1 MYLSD
6 TTKYL
11 IRINFHAEG
20 VVDKS
25 DIIGAIFGQTEGLL
39 GEEMD
44 LRDLQRSGRVG
55 RIDVQIETKKGET
68 RGEIMITSSLDRAET
83 AVLASALETIDRVG
97 PCAAH
102 FTVERIE
109 DIRVMKKKKI
119 IERAKD
125 LLMHQFDETAI
136 DTVQLLNEVR
146 DAIRVEKIVEIGEE
160 KLPAGPHVLDSDAI
174 IIVEGRADVANL
186 LRYGIKN
193 AVAVEGTK
201 VPAIIPRLTETRVT
215 TAFLDGDRGGEL
227 ILRELMQVADIDYVA
242 FAPRGRSV
250 EQLTRK
256 EIAKALRNKVPVEY
270 LRTQF
275 PTVEEVT
282 GEIPREAEE
291 EGEKAIP
298 VVQQERAPEKADRK
312 ARASR
317 LIEEHFREV
326 SGRRIA
332 RLLDRDMGVIRDCT
346 ATEIERMLE
355 KEDGHP
361 VGVVID
367 RIVDQKL
374 LDNLFEHGIEYVVA
388 PEFSGIIKRP
398 SSMKLIRA

>member
-11 IRINFHAEG
+11 IRINFRAEG

-68 RGEIMITSSLDRAET
+68 RGEILITSSLDRAET

-97 PCAAH
+97 PCLAH
-102 FTVERIE
+102 FSVERIE
-109 DIRVMKKKKI
+109 DIRVTKKRKI
-119 IERAKD
+119 VERAKD
-125 LLMHQFDETAI
+125 LLLHQFDESTI

-146 DAIRVEKIVEIGEE
+146 DAIRIEKVVEIGEE
-160 KLPAGPHVLDSDAI
+160 KVPAGPHVLDSDAI

-201 VPAIIPRLTETRVT
+201 VPAIIPKLAETRVT

-227 ILRELMQVADIDYVA
+227 ILRELLQVADIDYIA
-242 FAPRGRSV
+242 YAPRGRSV
-250 EQLTRK
+250 EQMTRK
-256 EIAKALRNKVPVEY
+256 EITKALRNKVPVEY
-270 LRTQF
+270 
-275 PTVEEVT
+275 VKEGGESSEEVVV
-282 GEIPREAEE
+282 
-291 EGEKAIP
+291 EKA
-298 VVQQERAPEKADRK
+298 EKSQVGGSTEEKPSDEKVSEKRPK
-312 ARASR
+312 ISR
-317 LIEEHFREV
+317 LLGEHFREV
-326 SGRRIA
+326 GGRTIA
-332 RLLDRDMGVIRDCT
+332 RLLDRNMETIGEYH
-346 ATEIERMLE
+346 AAEIERVLE
-355 KEDGHP
+355 KGDGHP
-361 VGVVID
+361 AGVVID
-367 RIVDQKL
+367 RVVDQKL
-374 LDNLFEHGIEYVVA
+374 LDLFFARGIEFVA
-388 PEFSGIIKRP
+388 APDFSGIVKRP
-398 SSMKLIRA
+398 SSVRLIKI

>member
-68 RGEIMITSSLDRAET
+68 RGEILITSSLDRAET

-97 PCAAH
+97 PCMAH
-102 FTVERIE
+102 FSVERIE
-109 DIRVMKKKKI
+109 DIRVTKKRKI
-119 IERAKD
+119 VERAKD
-125 LLMHQFDETAI
+125 LLLHQFDESTI

-146 DAIRVEKIVEIGEE
+146 DAIRIEKVIEIGEE
-160 KLPAGPHVLDSDAI
+160 KVPAGPHVLDSDAV

-201 VPAIIPRLTETRVT
+201 VPAIIPRLAETRVT

-227 ILRELMQVADIDYVA
+227 ILRELLQVADIDYIA
-242 FAPRGRSV
+242 YAPRGRSV
-250 EQLTRK
+250 EQMTRK
-256 EIAKALRNKVPVEY
+256 EITKALRNKVPVEY
-270 LRTQF
+270 VKEHGK
-275 PTVEEVT
+275 PPEEAEV
-282 GEIPREAEE
+282 REAE
-291 EGEKAIP
+291 KSQIVKPSA
-298 VVQQERAPEKADRK
+298 ERSPIEAVPEKK
-312 ARASR
+312 AKIPH
-317 LIEEHFREV
+317 LLQEHFREV
-326 SGRRIA
+326 GGHTIA
-332 RLLDRDMGVIRDCT
+332 RLLDGNMRTIGEFSAAD
-346 ATEIERMLE
+346 IERVLDRG
-355 KEDGHP
+355 DGKP
-361 VGVVID
+361 AGVVID
-367 RIVDQKL
+367 RVVDQKL
-374 LDNLFEHGIEYVVA
+374 LDLFFTHGIEFVA
-388 PEFSGIIKRP
+388 APDFSGIIKRP
-398 SSMKLIRA
+398 TSVRLLKI